1 MFCCC
6 LIMTFVERVFE
17 YGRDYSCEISSILC
31 QVSPACE
38 SKSFSSPG
46 RGSRI
51 FLIKLLEMPKFS
63 FSLAMNFPPK
73 SSLHFLYNFKA
84 SFEYRFKKF
93 ICGYN
98 V

>member
-1 MFCCC
+1 MA
-6 LIMTFVERVFE
+6 
-17 YGRDYSCEISSILC
+17 EITVVKS
-31 QVSPACE
+31 QVSSVEFHLRVKVSLFQVLVGEVA
-38 SKSFSSPG
+38 F
-46 RGSRI
+46 
-51 FLIKLLEMPKFS
+51 FLIQLLEMPKFS